1 MFFSQ
6 DFGLL
11 AMAATATA
19 STIRY
24 APEDP
29 NLPKPWKGL
38 VDSRTGYLYFW
49 NPETNVTQYE
59 RPASSSAPKLSPIP
73 VSSSVQTQQ
82 SSSGFNGGYSPAK
95 EEDKYGRG
103 SDGPKTESKSRFSE
117 VLTYVFLSATCASG
131 SGCLLLI
138 STVYTL

>member
-1 MFFSQ
+1 
-6 DFGLL
+6 
-11 AMAATATA
+11 MAATATA

-59 RPASSSAPKLSPIP
+59 RPASSSPPKLAAIP

-82 SSSGFNGGYSPAK
+82 SSSGLNSGK
-95 EEDKYGRG
+95 EEDQYNKG
-103 SDGPKTESKSRFSE
+103 SDGPKSDSESRFTE
-117 VLTYVFLSATCASG
+117 VLTHVC
-131 SGCLLLI
+131 
-138 STVYTL
+138 

>member
-1 MFFSQ
+1 
-6 DFGLL
+6 
-11 AMAATATA
+11 MAATATA

-59 RPASSSAPKLSPIP
+59 RPPGLAPPKPSPAP
-73 VSSSVQTQQ
+73 VSSSVQAQQ
-82 SSSGFNGGYSPAK
+82 QPSSGFSSGK
-95 EEDKYGRG
+95 DEDKYTKG
-103 SDGPKTESKSRFSE
+103 SDGPKTDSGSRFSE
-117 VLTYVFLSATCASG
+117 VLMIYYTFDLY
-131 SGCLLLI
+131 LLAALYLYP
-138 STVYTL
+138 SFV

>member
-1 MFFSQ
+1 M
-6 DFGLL
+6 
-11 AMAATATA
+11 AAATATA

-59 RPASSSAPKLSPIP
+59 RPPGLAPPKPSPAPI
-73 VSSSVQTQQ
+73 SSSVQAQQ
-82 SSSGFNGGYSPAK
+82 QPSSGFSSGK
-95 EEDKYGRG
+95 EEDKYDN
-103 SDGPKTESKSRFSE
+103 DGPKTDSGSRFSE
-117 VLTYVFLSATCASG
+117 VLISACHIVFISLLDILCIKIFFNFGTGKQKWTYEFK
-131 SGCLLLI
+131 
-138 STVYTL
+138 

>member
-1 MFFSQ
+1 
-6 DFGLL
+6 
-11 AMAATATA
+11 MAATATA

-59 RPASSSAPKLSPIP
+59 RPPGLAPPKPSPAP
-73 VSSSVQTQQ
+73 VSSSVQAQQ
-82 SSSGFNGGYSPAK
+82 QASSGFSSGK
-95 EEDKYGRG
+95 EEDKYSKGN
-103 SDGPKTESKSRFSE
+103 DGPKNDSGSRFTE
-117 VLTYVFLSATCASG
+117 VLMIYYTFDLYLLATLYLYPSF
-131 SGCLLLI
+131 
-138 STVYTL
+138 V

>member
-1 MFFSQ
+1 
-6 DFGLL
+6 
-11 AMAATATA
+11 MAATATA

-59 RPASSSAPKLSPIP
+59 RPKCSSPPKLSVTPA
-73 VSSSVQTQQ
+73 SSTVNLQ
-82 SSSGFNGGYSPAK
+82 SSSGFKRGYSPEK
-95 EEDKYGRG
+95 EGDKYNQGGDG
-103 SDGPKTESKSRFSE
+103 SKTDSGSRFSE
-117 VLTYVFLSATCASG
+117 VLTYV
-131 SGCLLLI
+131 CL
-138 STVYTL
+138 

>member
-1 MFFSQ
+1 
-6 DFGLL
+6 
-11 AMAATATA
+11 MAATATA

-59 RPASSSAPKLSPIP
+59 RPPSGLAPP
-73 VSSSVQTQQ
+73 VSSPVQTQQ
-82 SSSGFNGGYSPAK
+82 PSSGK
-95 EEDKYGRG
+95 DEDKYSKG
-103 SDGPKTESKSRFSE
+103 SDGAKNDSGSTFSE
-117 VLTYVFLSATCASG
+117 VLLIYGALCG
-131 SGCLLLI
+131 SFVPFI
-138 STVYTL
+138 V

>member
-1 MFFSQ
+1 MTLLGFFFFFYIVSFFVTGT
-6 DFGLL
+6 FGVM
-11 AMAATATA
+11 AAATATA

-59 RPASSSAPKLSPIP
+59 RPPAP
-73 VSSSVQTQQ
+73 VSSSVQAQQ
-82 SSSGFNGGYSPAK
+82 QPSSGYSSGK
-95 EEDKYGRG
+95 DEDKYSKG
-103 SDGPKTESKSRFSE
+103 SDGPKNDSGSRFSE
-117 VLTYVFLSATCASG
+117 VLVLYQ
-131 SGCLLLI
+131 
-138 STVYTL
+138 

>member
-1 MFFSQ
+1 
-6 DFGLL
+6 
-11 AMAATATA
+11 MAATATA

-59 RPASSSAPKLSPIP
+59 RPPGLAPP
-73 VSSSVQTQQ
+73 VSSPVQTQQ
-82 SSSGFNGGYSPAK
+82 QPSSGYSSGK
-95 EEDKYGRG
+95 DDDKYSKG
-103 SDGPKTESKSRFSE
+103 SDEPKTDSVSRFSE
-117 VLTYVFLSATCASG
+117 VLICVSDLYYSHCIFIHLGHHVSKALFSFGTGKQKWTNRFK
-131 SGCLLLI
+131 
-138 STVYTL
+138 